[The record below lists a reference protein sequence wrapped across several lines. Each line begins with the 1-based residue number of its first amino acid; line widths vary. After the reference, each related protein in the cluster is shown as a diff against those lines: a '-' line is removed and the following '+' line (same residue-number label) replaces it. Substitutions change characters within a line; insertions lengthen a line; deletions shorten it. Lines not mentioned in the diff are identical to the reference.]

1 MTATETRL
9 WLVTGASRGLGRAF
23 TEAAL
28 RNGDHVVATVRRAD
42 ALTDLAYEWGDR
54 LIRRELDVT
63 DRAAV
68 TEVVDDIADTVG
80 TPDVVVNNA
89 GYGLV
94 GATEEISETEARA
107 QFDTNFFGALWVTQ
121 AALPHMRAAGQGRIV
136 QVSSVGAVG
145 AMPFFGLY
153 NATKWALEGFS
164 AALAQEVAPHGIG
177 VHILE
182 LGGFATD
189 WFGRSMRFADENG
202 AYNEL
207 RGGIFG
213 AARYPDLSDASPAE
227 QGEDATDAPPSVAAE
242 SLLELLDLE
251 DPPLRWVAGPAAKDM
266 VRMALEDRRDDYE
279 KDPEF
284 TWPSGSRAHDTPA

>member
-1 MTATETRL
+1 MPISENRL
-9 WLVTGASRGLGRAF
+9 WFVTGASRGLGRAF

-28 RNGDHVVATVRRAD
+28 RSGDQVVATVRRAD

-68 TEVVDDIADTVG
+68 TELVDDVADTVG
-80 TPDVVVNNA
+80 TPDIVVNNA

-94 GATEEISETEARA
+94 GATEEISEAEARA

-121 AALPHMRAAGQGRIV
+121 AVLPHLRAAGQGRIV

-145 AMPFFGLY
+145 AMEFFGLY

-177 VHILE
+177 VHLLE

-189 WFGRSMRFADENG
+189 WFGRSMRFAEENG
-202 AYNEL
+202 AYDEL
-207 RGGIFG
+207 REGIF
-213 AARYPDLSDASPAE
+213 AAPRYPDLSDASPAE
-227 QGEDATDAPPSVAAE
+227 QGEDATDAPPSIAAE
-242 SLLELLDLE
+242 SLLELLELT
-251 DPPLRWVAGPAAKDM
+251 DPPLRWVVGPGAKDM
-266 VRMALEDRRDDYE
+266 VRMALEARRNDYE
-279 KDPEF
+279 KDPGF
-284 TWPSGSRAHDTPA
+284 TWPSGSTSTETTA